1 MTPFALL
8 AARILLAILFIVA
21 GLGKLADVQAFTGYM
36 AAGGVPAFL
45 AWPVIALELLGGIA
59 VLLGFQTRIASLALG
74 GFSILAGLMF
84 HFDPANQMQMTMFMK
99 NLGLGGGFLLLAITG
114 AGAWSIDA
122 LTGRTPATA

>member
-59 VLLGFQTRIASLALG
+59 VLLGFQTRIAALALG